1 MRRVPSLSLSLSL
14 GLDLPLNEGT
24 FLRLGRRRV
33 RLLLRLSRHLEEID
47 WIS

>member
-1 MRRVPSLSLSLSL
+1 MRRVPSLGLPLS
-14 GLDLPLNEGT
+14 LDLPLNEGT

-33 RLLLRLSRHLEEID
+33 RILLLRLSRRLEEID